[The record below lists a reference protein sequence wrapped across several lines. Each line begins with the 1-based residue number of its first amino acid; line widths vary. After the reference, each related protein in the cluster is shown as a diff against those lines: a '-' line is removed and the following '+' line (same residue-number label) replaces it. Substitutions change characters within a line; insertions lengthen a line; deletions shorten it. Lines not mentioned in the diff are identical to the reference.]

1 MAIAVILNTYVVS
14 ATGGTTTG
22 ADTSGADLIVVALEY
37 YKASGSNLTD
47 SVGGGAGNT
56 WTALT
61 DYQNPAANSAVRI
74 YYCSN
79 PTVGASHTFSTT
91 SDFSGLCVLAVSGAR
106 TATSPFDQEIG
117 DTGGFA
123 GATQG
128 PGSITPSVNGCLVVT
143 GFYQNT
149 AGAPAPTVPA
159 GYTAIGT
166 PWPTATAF
174 TGGAAYQIQTT
185 ATATNPP
192 WTPGSVGNNY
202 AVNAASFMPP
212 AAAASTTGAFLLN
225 FM

>member
-1 MAIAVILNTYVVS
+1 MAISVILNTNAIS

-37 YKASGSNLTD
+37 YKASGSNLSD
-47 SVGGGAGNT
+47 SKGNT

-61 DYQNPAANSAVRI
+61 DYQNASANSAVRI

-106 TATSPFDQEIG
+106 TASTPFDQEIG
-117 DTGGFA
+117 TTGGTS

-128 PGSITPSVNGCLVVT
+128 PGSITPSVDGCLVVT
-143 GFYQNT
+143 GIYQNA
-149 AGAPAPTVPA
+149 AGGTSPTIPS
-159 GYTAIGT
+159 GYTSMGV
-166 PWPTATAF
+166 WPTATAF

-185 ATATNPP
+185 ATATDPQ
-192 WTPGSVGNNY
+192 WTPGISSTNY

-212 AAAASTTGAFLLN
+212 AAAVTANGNFFL